1 MEANCD
7 HLTRRGFLAATG
19 VAAAALGW
27 APAFAVTSADAASPA
42 PPPGFPA
49 AVELYRQAYRNWDG
63 EIRVDNVWTCAPT
76 TPEAALSVV
85 NWAYAH
91 GWQVRA
97 CGMRHGW
104 APLTIPTGAPGNVVL
119 IDTTRHLTSVTV
131 NGGDP
136 ASVTA
141 QTGVTMDALFAS
153 LEAAG
158 YGVTDCPAPGD
169 LSLGGV
175 LAIGGHGSAVPASGE
190 TRPAGHTYG
199 SISNLILSLTAV
211 VWDAAGGSYVLRTFE
226 RSDADIQA
234 LMVHVG
240 RSFVTSATLRVGANQ
255 RLRCLSSTTIGVDTL
270 FAPPAT
276 AGPRSF
282 ASFVEQAGRV
292 ETIWFPFTPA
302 PWLKV
307 WSVAPVKPPSSREV
321 HSAYNYVFADVVT
334 RQESEL
340 VARIQ
345 HGDAAAGPELT
356 VLEYTLATAG
366 LVATDTLDLWGWSK
380 NTQLYVKPTTM
391 LETANGYNVLTARA
405 NIQRVVSELYAE
417 LKSLINGYAAQGRFP
432 VNGQWE
438 VRVTGLDDPAH
449 VAVPGALPSQLSV
462 LRSRSDHP
470 EWDTAVWFDV
480 LTIPGSPD
488 AQQFYYELEQWM
500 LANYTGSY
508 ATVRPEW
515 SKGWAYSG
523 TAGWANPDVLG
534 TFIPNAY
541 RAGQAAGDNWDT
553 ALATL
558 LRLDPHRVFDN
569 AFLTG
574 LLG

>member
-1 MEANCD
+1 MEPNRD
-7 HLTRRGFLAATG
+7 RMTRRGFLAATG
-19 VAAAALGW
+19 VAVGALGW
-27 APAFAVTSADAASPA
+27 VPAFAVTSADAATPPLPA
-42 PPPGFPA
+42 GFPA
-49 AVELYRQAYRNWDG
+49 TVEVYRQAYRNWAG
-63 EIRVDNVWTCAPT
+63 EISVDDVWTCAPT

-85 NWAYAH
+85 NWAYAN

-104 APLTIPTGAPGNVVL
+104 APLTVPPGAAGQVVL
-119 IDTTRHLTSVTV
+119 IDTTRHLTSVTI

-158 YGVTDCPAPGD
+158 YGVTNCPAPGD

-175 LAIGGHGSAVPASGE
+175 LAIGGHGTSVPVSGE
-190 TRPAGHTYG
+190 ERPPGHTYG
-199 SISNLILSLTAV
+199 SISNLIVSLTAV
-211 VWDAAGGSYVLRTFE
+211 VWDAASGSYVLRAFE

-240 RSFVTSATLRVGANQ
+240 RSFVTEATLRIGANQ
-255 RLRCLSSTTIGVDTL
+255 RLRCQSSTTIGVDTL

-276 AGPRSF
+276 AGPQSF
-282 ASFVEQAGRV
+282 ASFVEQSGRV

-307 WSVAPVKPPSSREV
+307 WSVAPVKPPPSREV
-321 HSAYNYVFADVVT
+321 LSAYNYVFADVVT
-334 RQESEL
+334 PQESEL

-345 HGDAAAGPELT
+345 HGDAAAGPLLT

-366 LVATDTLDLWGWSK
+366 LTATDTADIWGWSK

-405 NIQRVVSELYAE
+405 DIQRVVSEFYAE
-417 LKSLINGYAAQGRFP
+417 LKLLIDGYAAQGRYP
-432 VNGQWE
+432 VSGQWE
-438 VRVTGLDDPAH
+438 VRVTGLDDPAQ
-449 VAVPGALPSQLSV
+449 VAVPGALPPQLSV

-488 AQQFYYELEQWM
+488 AQEFYHELEQWM

-523 TAGWANPDVLG
+523 TAAWSDAHVLG
-534 TFIPNAY
+534 TVIPDAY
-541 RAGQAAGDNWDT
+541 RAGQSAGDDWDT